1 MKKIGFIGAG
11 NMAGALIKGL
21 LTAGQCAADQVW
33 ASDPVDAQLRRLKR
47 LHKVD
52 VTRDNREL
60 VRKSQTVILSVKPQA
75 MATLL
80 DEIRPE
86 ATPKKLFIS
95 IAAGFPLRRL
105 EAGLGGQARV
115 VRVMPNTPV
124 LVGRGISVAV
134 AGSKATPPDL
144 KYALKLFKAV
154 GEAVSITGEDLL
166 DAVTALSGSGPAFV
180 YNFAESLI
188 EGGVRG
194 GLPQPLA
201 AQLAYATIGGA
212 AAMLAESGLS
222 PRELRDMVT
231 SPGGTT
237 LAGLGAL
244 DAHHFREGL
253 IAAVE
258 AATRRARELAAA

>member
-1 MKKIGFIGAG
+1 MKKIGFVGAG
-11 NMAGALIKGL
+11 NMATALIRGML
-21 LTAGQCAADQVW
+21 DAGQHGAADMW

-47 LHKVD
+47 AHKIE

-60 VRKSQTVILSVKPQA
+60 VRRSHTVILAVKPQV
-75 MATLL
+75 MAALL
-80 DEIRPE
+80 DEVRPE
-86 ATPKKLFIS
+86 VNPRKLFIS

-134 AGSKATPPDL
+134 AGSKATPADL
-144 KYALKLFKAV
+144 KQTLKLFKAV

-166 DAVTALSGSGPAFV
+166 DAVTAVSGSGSAFV
-180 YNFAESLI
+180 YSFAEAVI

-212 AAMLAESGLS
+212 AAMLSESGLS

-244 DAHHFREGL
+244 DAHHFREAL

-258 AATRRARELAAA
+258 TATRRARELAAA

>member
-11 NMAGALIKGL
+11 NMTGALIKGL
-21 LTAGQCAADQVW
+21 LRAGQCKADDLI
-33 ASDPVDAQLRRLKR
+33 ASDPVDAQTRRLKR
-47 LHKVD
+47 LHRIE
-52 VTRDNREL
+52 VTRDNRAL
-60 VRKSQTVILSVKPQA
+60 VKQSQTIILAVKPQA
-75 MATLL
+75 MAGVLEEL
-80 DEIRPE
+80 RAEVNPR
-86 ATPKKLFIS
+86 KLFVS

-105 EAGLGGQARV
+105 ETGLGGQARV

-134 AGSKATPPDL
+134 AGSKAMPADL
-144 KYALKLFKAV
+144 KHTLKLFKAV
-154 GEAVSITGEDLL
+154 GDAVSITGEDLL

-180 YNFAESLI
+180 YLFAESLI

-194 GLPQPLA
+194 GLPQNLA

-212 AAMLAESGLS
+212 AAMLQESGLTT
-222 PRELRDMVT
+222 RELRDMVT

-237 LAGLGAL
+237 LAGLGTL
-244 DAHHFREGL
+244 ESHHFREAL

>member
-21 LTAGQCAADQVW
+21 LRAGQHGPADLG
-33 ASDPVDAQLRRLKR
+33 ASDPIDAQLRRLKR
-47 LHKVD
+47 LHKID
-52 VTRDNREL
+52 ITRDNREL
-60 VRKSQTVILSVKPQA
+60 VRQSQTVILAVKPQN
-75 MATLL
+75 MAAVL

-86 ATPKKLFIS
+86 VTPRKLFIS

-105 EAGLGGQARV
+105 ETGLGGQARV

-134 AGSKATPPDL
+134 AGSRATPADL
-144 KYALKLFKAV
+144 KQTLKLFKAV

-180 YNFAESLI
+180 YLFADSLI

-194 GLPQPLA
+194 GLPQTLA
-201 AQLAYATIGGA
+201 TQLAHATVGGA
-212 AAMLAESGLS
+212 AAMLTESGLS
-222 PRELRDMVT
+222 SRELRDMVT

-237 LAGLGAL
+237 LAGLNAL
-244 DAHHFREGL
+244 ESFHVRDAL

>member
-11 NMAGALIKGL
+11 NMTGALIKGL
-21 LTAGQCAADQVW
+21 LRAGQCKADDMI
-33 ASDPVDAQLRRLKR
+33 ASDPVDAQTRRLKR
-47 LHKVD
+47 LHKVE
-52 VTRDNREL
+52 VTRDNKAL
-60 VRKSQTVILSVKPQA
+60 VKQSQTIILAVKPQA
-75 MATLL
+75 MASVL
-80 DEIRPE
+80 DELRSEVNPR
-86 ATPKKLFIS
+86 KLFVS

-105 EAGLGGQARV
+105 ETGLGGQARV

-134 AGSKATPPDL
+134 AGSKATPADL
-144 KYALKLFKAV
+144 KQTLKLFKSV
-154 GEAVSITGEDLL
+154 GDAVSITGEDLL

-180 YNFAESLI
+180 YLFAESLI

-194 GLPQPLA
+194 GLPQNLA

-212 AAMLAESGLS
+212 AAMLAESGMTT
-222 PRELRDMVT
+222 RELRDMVT

-237 LAGLGAL
+237 LAGLGTL
-244 DAHHFREGL
+244 ESHHFREAL

>member
-1 MKKIGFIGAG
+1 MKKIGFVGAG
-11 NMAGALIKGL
+11 NMAGALIRGL
-21 LTAGQCAADQVW
+21 LRAGQYDSDDIVAA
-33 ASDPVDAQLRRLKR
+33 DPVDVQVRRLKR
-47 LHKVD
+47 AHKID
-52 VTRDNREL
+52 VVRDNREL
-60 VRKSQTVILSVKPQA
+60 VRQSQTVILAVKPQT
-75 MATLL
+75 MAAVL

-86 ATPKKLFIS
+86 VNPRKLFIS

-134 AGSKATPPDL
+134 AGSKATPADL
-144 KYALKLFKAV
+144 KQTLKLFKAV

-180 YNFAESLI
+180 YLFAESLI

-194 GLPQPLA
+194 GLPQNLA
-201 AQLAYATIGGA
+201 AQLAHATIGGA
-212 AAMLAESGLS
+212 AAMLAESGLTS
-222 PRELRDMVT
+222 RELREMVV

-237 LAGLGAL
+237 QAGLTTL
-244 DAHHFREGL
+244 ESHHFREAL

-258 AATRRARELAAA
+258 TATRRARELAAA

>member
-21 LTAGQCAADQVW
+21 LRAGQHAPGDLW
-33 ASDPVDAQLRRLKR
+33 ASDPIDAQLRRLKR
-47 LHKVD
+47 LHKID
-52 VTRDNREL
+52 ITRDNREL
-60 VRKSQTVILSVKPQA
+60 VRQSQTVILAVKPQN
-75 MATLL
+75 MAAVL
-80 DEIRPE
+80 DDIRPE
-86 ATPKKLFIS
+86 VTPRKLFVS

-105 EAGLGGQARV
+105 ETGLGGQARV

-134 AGSKATPPDL
+134 AGSRATPPDL
-144 KYALKLFKAV
+144 KQTLKLFKAV

-180 YNFAESLI
+180 YLFAESLI

-194 GLPQPLA
+194 GLPQTLA
-201 AQLAYATIGGA
+201 AQLAHATIGGA
-212 AAMLAESGLS
+212 AAMLTESGLS
-222 PRELRDMVT
+222 SRELRDMVT

-237 LAGLGAL
+237 LAGLNTL
-244 DAHHFREGL
+244 ESFHVRDAL

>member
-11 NMAGALIKGL
+11 NMAGALMRGL
-21 LTAGQCAADQVW
+21 LRAGQYKPEHVW
-33 ASDPVDAQLRRLKR
+33 ASDPVDVQLRRLKR
-47 LHKVD
+47 LHRIE
-52 VTRDNREL
+52 VTRDNRAL
-60 VRKSQTVILSVKPQA
+60 VKQSQTIILAVKPQN
-75 MATLL
+75 MAAVL
-80 DEIRPE
+80 DEIRAE
-86 ATPKKLFIS
+86 VTPRKLFIS
-95 IAAGFPLRRL
+95 LAAGFPLRRL

-115 VRVMPNTPV
+115 VRVMPNTPA

-134 AGSKATPPDL
+134 LGSKATPADL

-244 DAHHFREGL
+244 DAHHFRDAL

>member
-1 MKKIGFIGAG
+1 MKKIGFVGAG
-11 NMAGALIKGL
+11 NMAGALIRGL
-21 LTAGQCAADQVW
+21 LRAGQIDAHAIW
-33 ASDPVDAQLRRLKR
+33 ASDPVDVQLRRLKR
-47 LHKVD
+47 AHKIE
-52 VTRDNREL
+52 VTRDNRQL
-60 VRKSQTVILSVKPQA
+60 VRGSQTIILAVKPQN
-75 MATLL
+75 MAAVL
-80 DEIRPE
+80 DEIRGE
-86 ATPKKLFIS
+86 VTPRKLFVS

-115 VRVMPNTPV
+115 VRVMPNTPA

-134 AGSKATPPDL
+134 PGAKATPADL
-144 KYALKLFKAV
+144 KYTLKLFKAV

-180 YNFAESLI
+180 YLFAECLI

-194 GLPQPLA
+194 GLPQNLA
-201 AQLAYATIGGA
+201 AQLAHATLGGA
-212 AAMLAESGLS
+212 ASMLSDSGLS
-222 PRELRDMVT
+222 SRELREMVV

-237 LAGLGAL
+237 QAGLTTL
-244 DAHHFREGL
+244 DMLHFREAV